1 MSTLRD
7 TINAAITQ
15 AEQDKA
21 AAVAQADAKIASLQ
35 AQLQQQEGAFVAL
48 LDTEVERLKNFF
60 GSIGQHLGL

>member
-15 AEQDKA
+15 A
-21 AAVAQADAKIASLQ
+21 QADRTAAITAADTKIAGLQ
-35 AQLQQQEGAFVAL
+35 AQLAQDEGAFVAL
-48 LDTEVERLKNFF
+48 LDTEFEKIKSFF

>member
-1 MSTLRD
+1 MTTLRE

-48 LDTEVERLKNFF
+48 LDTEVERLKSFF